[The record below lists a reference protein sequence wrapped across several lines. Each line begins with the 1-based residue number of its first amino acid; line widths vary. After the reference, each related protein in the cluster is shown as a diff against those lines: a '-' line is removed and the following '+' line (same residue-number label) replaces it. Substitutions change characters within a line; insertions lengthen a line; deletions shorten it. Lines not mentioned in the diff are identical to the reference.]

1 MPDQRKRPSSSL
13 TGLASIDSKYWQS
26 GYRFNGKQKVF
37 SIGVYPGVYPAV
49 SLADA
54 RQRRDEVKR
63 LLDQGIDPNAKNRLM
78 KKSFRKSAIKP
89 ARSVSSPKADAP

>member
-1 MPDQRKRPSSSL
+1 
-13 TGLASIDSKYWQS
+13 
-26 GYRFNGKQKVF
+26 
-37 SIGVYPGVYPAV
+37 
-49 SLADA
+49 DA

-89 ARSVSSPKADAP
+89 ARPVSSPKADAP